1 MNSIASASFVYL
13 PSVAATA
20 AVREPVS
27 VLNSRQ
33 QQATDTASTI
43 VSGDSPGLSP
53 NASQKPFSSSITT
66 PATEEQQ
73 AEVDKKQAAAAAEQR
88 QLEQDQQE
96 IAQLAARDREVRAH
110 EQAHMA
116 VGGQYA
122 GAASYQYQRGP
133 DGVNYAVAGE
143 VPIDVGR
150 EATPQA
156 TITKMQV
163 VKRAA
168 LAPAEPSS
176 QDRKVAAQ
184 AAQIEAQARQEL
196 REVKE
201 ESKAEPENSANSTEQ
216 NQQSQPVDNSGVD
229 QQAGTVDTSNRAVYQ
244 LLASIANTEPFTL
257 SSRKS
262 SFSSYA

>member
-1 MNSIASASFVYL
+1 MNTIASAPFAY
-13 PSVAATA
+13 PRPVAAYATA
-20 AVREPVS
+20 REPVS

-33 QQATDTASTI
+33 QPSI
-43 VSGDSPGLSP
+43 NGDSA
-53 NASQKPFSSSITT
+53 NT
-66 PATEEQQ
+66 PATSSSAVPSSAASQPSSSSRLTRPKAEEQ
-73 AEVDKKQAAAAAEQR
+73 AEQNKKQAAAAAERR

-133 DGVNYAVAGE
+133 DGVSYAVSGE

-156 TITKMQV
+156 TIAKMQV

-196 REVKE
+196 RVEQRE
-201 ESKAEPENSANSTEQ
+201 NTAESGDSSGSTEQ
-216 NQQSQPVDNSGVD
+216 SQAKQADDSGVA
-229 QQAGTVDTSNRAVYQ
+229 QDTDIVNTPNRTASQ
-244 LLASIANTEPFTL
+244 LLASIANTDPFTL
-257 SSRKS
+257 SSRES
-262 SFSSYA
+262 RFSSYA